1 MQLLFNRFLGKLSQ
15 GFGGAILIPGF
26 CSPKALKPLLPVFL
40 SELED
45 LADGFAAVERVA
57 IDARPCMANQVHH
70 LRLAVCFFKRIKGIF
85 VFEFR
90 FAAVGM
96 GYRFGFRY

>member
-1 MQLLFNRFLGKLSQ
+1 MNDSVNKLFTIAMDKEWAYTAELRIWFLGKLSQ

-45 LADGFAAVERVA
+45 LEYFVYGYLFSEQLTQ
-57 IDARPCMANQVHH
+57 DALCMDKNNMTAESC
-70 LRLAVCFFKRIKGIF
+70 RRACCC
-85 VFEFR
+85 
-90 FAAVGM
+90 
-96 GYRFGFRY
+96 